1 MNDEEFE
8 KKYLEIISHSLD
20 KLGGILDEVEKLD
33 PIIKENQIRRF
44 KDEWNNIFKNGIE
57 PKDILESNRFK
68 DSCKYLFG
76 RMNKANRIQE
86 RILELSAKTKLELQ
100 NLKY

>member
-8 KKYLEIISHSLD
+8 NRYLVIISHSLD

-44 KDEWNNIFKNGIE
+44 KAEWNNIFKNGIE
-57 PKDILESNRFK
+57 PIDILESKEFK

-76 RMNKANRIQE
+76 RMDKINRIQE
-86 RILELSAKTKLELQ
+86 RILDLSAKTKLELQ

>member
-44 KDEWNNIFKNGIE
+44 KNEWNNIFKNGIE
-57 PKDILESNRFK
+57 PIDILESEKFK
-68 DSCKYLFG
+68 GSCKYLFG
-76 RMNKANRIQE
+76 RMDKLNRIEE
-86 RILELSAKTKLELQ
+86 RILDLSAQTKLELQ